1 MNYEIKLLNS
11 IIDTS
16 EYVEAVNSGV
26 ENVFIE
32 YRDVWNFIVSHYDE
46 HSKVPSKDTVKSH
59 FSDFEFFNTPEP
71 LAYYVDEAKKES
83 LSYQTR
89 QIVAKAHSL
98 IAEAGPKDAL
108 SYLMEQT
115 SKLYKYS
122 SSLKDTDLV
131 SEWRD
136 RYDDLKERSLNPDKQ
151 YVGIPSGID
160 VIDKTFGGWQEGD
173 FIVLLGWTGVGKSF
187 IARLFA
193 VNAWKAGY
201 RPMIISLEMNKKQ
214 EGQRLDTLLN
224 NGEGHFTNTDLIKAN
239 PDIVD
244 TYESWAEA
252 TFSGKQPIYLITSE
266 GLETADQNMVQAKI
280 DQYQPDMVILD
291 YHGLFDDATGAR
303 NETEKA
309 KNLSKAFKRI
319 AVKNNVPIIDVAA
332 VTMADGHGDRP
343 PELEEVAWSKQLAY
357 DADLVL
363 AIHREFNSDQFQ
375 VVSRKV
381 RRATHF
387 GFYLRWNLETGD
399 WKEEWDVG

>member
-11 IIDTS
+11 IIDS
-16 EYVEAVNSGV
+16 GEYVEAVNSGV
-26 ENVFIE
+26 ENVFVE
-32 YRDVWNFIVSHYDE
+32 YKDVWNFVVGHYDD
-46 HSKVPSKDTVKSH
+46 HKKVPSKDTVKSH
-59 FSDFEFFNTPEP
+59 FLDFEFFSTPEP

-83 LSYQTR
+83 LALQTR
-89 QIVAKAHSL
+89 QVIAKAHS
-98 IAEAGPKDAL
+98 IISEFGPKDAL
-108 SYLMEQT
+108 SYMMEST
-115 SKLYKYS
+115 SKLYKFS

-131 SEWRD
+131 GEWRD

-151 YVGIPSGID
+151 YIGIPSGIE

-173 FIVLLGWTGVGKSF
+173 FVVLLGWTGVGKSF

-252 TFSGKQPIYLITSE
+252 TFAGKQPIYLVTSE

-291 YHGLFDDATGAR
+291 YHGLFDDASGAR

-319 AVKNNVPIIDVAA
+319 AVKNNIPIIDVAA

-363 AIHREFNSDQFQ
+363 AIHREFNSDLFQ

-387 GFYLRWNLETGD
+387 GFYLRWNLETGK
-399 WKEEWDVG
+399 WGEEWDVG